1 MRKLIKRC
9 IPRSILEPY
18 QMKKY
23 GRFLWMKLQTDGLL
37 GTEHYEEIHRTFLS
51 NTVGDNDIVEVGGA
65 SGSASIAIAWALKEK
80 QRQSKLI
87 VVEKFE
93 GGTRAQYGGFDENHQ
108 RFQDFTKRYGVA
120 DHIRLFPDY
129 LTIEN
134 SQQVIDLVTSE
145 KIGGLMLD
153 ADGHIHRDFLIFWDK
168 LVDGAPI
175 VIDDY
180 DPDISVKH
188 EITYHL
194 VNRLVEWE
202 LIELRE
208 LIGGTFFGVKGK
220 AESIDVLN
228 MAECDAIIDVVCEH
242 HDVTFDRSGITLNS

>member
-1 MRKLIKRC
+1 MKGLIRRF
-9 IPRSILEPY
+9 IMEPY
-18 QMKKY
+18 WMKKY
-23 GRFLWMKLQTDGLL
+23 GRFQWMKLQTDGLL
-37 GTEHYEEIHRTFLS
+37 GSEQYEEIHRTFS
-51 NTVGDNDIVEVGGA
+51 TESVGEHDIVEVGGA
-65 SGSASIAIAWALKEK
+65 SGSASISIAWALKEK

-93 GGTRAQYGGFDENHQ
+93 DDTRSHYGGFDENHQ
-108 RFQDFTKRYGVA
+108 RFQDLTKRYGIA
-120 DHIRLFPDY
+120 DYIRLFPDY
-129 LTIEN
+129 LTLEN
-134 SQQVIDLVTSE
+134 SQQAIDLVSSE

-175 VIDDY
+175 VIDGY

-202 LIELRE
+202 LIELRK
-208 LIGGTFFGVKGK
+208 LIGDTFFGVKGK

-228 MAECDAIIDVVCEH
+228 VAECEAIVDVVCEH
-242 HDVTFDRSGITLNS
+242 YDNFDRSGIILTP